1 MQYPHKFLPPL
12 FLLFSLIVISI
23 PLFLF
28 QSRCAFAGDEP
39 FLGPANWGGTG
50 LMEIPTARVM
60 KKHSYRIGVSQVD
73 PYRYYYGAISPLK
86 GLEMDGRVTEIL
98 GVKASPESPKWRG
111 YGNDKDKALGI
122 KYQFLEEGKWTPSLA
137 LGIMDPQ
144 GTRKYPSQ
152 YIVASKQ
159 IYPFDF
165 TVGFGNGRFGKRP
178 LPSSDEAIKAEIFS
192 DPKGWLKDSQIFW
205 GVQFS
210 PSEKYS
216 LMMEYSPIKFHK
228 QTSDSAQSR
237 YFQKPVRSNFNF
249 GARWKPFRWAEI
261 DASYQRGEE
270 FGINLST
277 VFEIGR
283 PLIPIYD
290 HPYKEQVVDRGNPLE
305 KRLAKALLASGFSDI
320 RVKIDT
326 GDIRIEA
333 QNNKYFYA
341 ARAVGII
348 LKLVMDLVPPNVEN
362 IHITLSDKGIPL
374 IAFSTTRMDTADWLA
389 EKLTTPEFLYLSR
402 FDSAVTESL
411 DVPVQSPQRF
421 TYGIRPSLES
431 FLNDPSGFYK
441 YRFGIATWAGYH
453 PWKGASFVVGPE
465 WYPLNNVSSSNEPL
479 SDPVRS
485 DAVLY
490 KKNKVTLGTLMF
502 NQVAKMERE
511 VYGRLA
517 AGYLEIQYA
526 GLDGEVAKPFFGGRV
541 IVGVSGSAVRK
552 RDPDNVFRLSDVYT
566 DVYKTAFLNTRIN
579 IPEHNIAVDIK
590 AGRFLAGDKGARI
603 TVSKFINGV
612 ILSAWYG
619 VTDTSG
625 FKDHYNRGYHDKGI
639 ALILPLRLFKG
650 TDSKTNY
657 RYAISPWTRD
667 VAQDIDHYETLFDY
681 IGRNVQAFFERDAK
695 PMR

>member
-1 MQYPHKFLPPL
+1 MQYSHKFLPPL
-12 FLLFSLIVISI
+12 FLFFSLIVISI

-39 FLGPANWGGTG
+39 FTGPANWGGTG

-60 KKHSYRIGVSQVD
+60 KKETYRVGAALVD

-86 GLEMDGRVTEIL
+86 DLEMDGRVTEVM
-98 GVKASPESPKWRG
+98 GVRALSTA
-111 YGNDKDKALGI
+111 YGNTKDKALDI
-122 KYQFLEEGKWTPSLA
+122 KYRFLEESKWFPALA

-144 GTRKYPSQ
+144 GTRLYPTQ

-165 TVGFGNGRFGKRP
+165 TIGFGNGRFGKRP
-178 LPSSDEAIKAEIFS
+178 LLSSDETIKAEIFT
-192 DPKGWLKDSQIFW
+192 DPKGWFRDSQVFW

-228 QTSDSAQSR
+228 QTSDPAQPR

-249 GARWKPFRWAEI
+249 GARWRPFRWAEI

-283 PLIPIYD
+283 PLLPIYD
-290 HPYKEQVVDRGNPLE
+290 RPYKERADDKGHPLE
-305 KRLAKALLASGFSDI
+305 KRLVKALLASGFSDI
-320 RVKIDT
+320 RVKVDT
-326 GDIRIEA
+326 GDIWVEA
-333 QNNKYFYA
+333 QNNKYFYVTK
-341 ARAVGII
+341 AVGII
-348 LKLVMDLVPPNVEN
+348 LKLIVDLAPPKVEN
-362 IHITLSDKGIPL
+362 IHIVLSDNGIPL
-374 IAFSTTRMDTADWLA
+374 IAFTGTRMDTADWLA

-421 TYGIRPSLES
+421 TYGLKPSLES

-441 YRFGIATWAGYH
+441 YRFGVAVWAGYH

-465 WYPLNNVSSSNEPL
+465 WYPLNNMSSSNIPGPEA
-479 SDPVRS
+479 VRS
-485 DAVLY
+485 DIVLY
-490 KKNKVTLGTLMF
+490 KTKNVTLGSLMF
-502 NQVAKMERE
+502 SQVAKMERE
-511 VYGRLA
+511 VYGRIA
-517 AGYLEIQYA
+517 GGYLEVEYA
-526 GLDGEVAKPFFGGRV
+526 GLDGEVAKPFFGGRLM
-541 IVGVSGSAVRK
+541 IGVSGSVVRK
-552 RDPDNVFRLSDVYT
+552 RDPDNVFKLSDVYT
-566 DVYKTAFLNTRIN
+566 DLYKTAFLNTRLN
-579 IPEHNIAVDIK
+579 IPEQNIAIDIK
-590 AGRFLAGDKGARI
+590 AGRFLAGDKGAKV

-612 ILSAWYG
+612 ILSAWYS
-619 VTDTSG
+619 VTDTSV
-625 FKDHYNRGYHDKGI
+625 FKDRYNRGYHDKGI
-639 ALILPLRLFKG
+639 ALILPIRLFKG
-650 TDSKTNY
+650 TDSKTSY

-667 VAQDIDHYETLFDY
+667 AAQDIDHHETLFDY
-681 IGRNVQAFFERDAK
+681 IGRNVQAFFEGDAK
-695 PMR
+695 QMR